1 MFVEYKGEYKM
12 IGDRVKRRRLELGM
26 SQDELA
32 KRMGYKSRSS
42 INKLE
47 LNENDLPQTKVVL
60 LSKIL
65 NVPIGYLMEDDLVQ
79 EIKIIYNDYF
89 PLKYRTNLS
98 AGSFDE
104 IMDSEPDAVVYVPIK
119 FQAKKEQLRAFK
131 VNGTSMDNVIPDK
144 SIVVTEQVGNA
155 LDIKD
160 GTIVA
165 AWYEGTATVK
175 RFYKS
180 GNIVTL
186 MPDSLDRNH
195 QPIMINT
202 EIAPV
207 QIIGRVIWHMNPD
220 SIQEKY

>member
-1 MFVEYKGEYKM
+1 M
-12 IGDRVKRRRLELGM
+12 IGDRVKQRRIELGL

-65 NVPIGYLMEDDLVQ
+65 NVPIGYLMEDDLIQ
-79 EIKIIYNDYF
+79 ELPIIFNDYF
-89 PLKYRTNLS
+89 PLRYNTNLS
-98 AGSFDE
+98 AGSLDE
-104 IMDSEPDAVVYVPIK
+104 IMDSEPNAVVYVPIK
-119 FQAKKEQLRAFK
+119 FQMKKDQLKAFK
-131 VNGTSMDNVIPDK
+131 VNGSSMNNVIPDE
-144 SIVVTEQVGNA
+144 SIVVTEPVGNA

-186 MPDSLDRNH
+186 MPDSSDRSH

-202 EIAPV
+202 DIAPV
-207 QIIGRVIWHMNPD
+207 EIIGRVIWHMNPD
-220 SIQEKY
+220 NINQNY